1 MKSSYDNMDDV
12 RRMQEEAI
20 RRVQQMQQ
28 RAKKSL
34 ELASFTQQEINKT
47 NIENDTK
54 CNCEEKETN
63 PDVNTS
69 QVSVTKIA
77 NEPTS
82 KNILDA
88 LMKDNERSLLLVLI
102 LLLMDEK
109 CDTSLILALMYLV
122 IN

>member
-1 MKSSYDNMDDV
+1 MKSSYDNIDDV

-20 RRVQQMQQ
+20 RRVKQMQQ

-34 ELASFTQQEINKT
+34 ELASFTQQEMNKT

-54 CNCEEKETN
+54 CNYEEKKTN

-69 QVSVTKIA
+69 QVSFAKIA
-77 NEPTS
+77 NEPSS

-109 CDTSLILALMYLV
+109 CDTSLILALMYLF

>member
-1 MKSSYDNMDDV
+1 MKSSYENMDDV

-34 ELASFTQQEINKT
+34 ELASFTQQEISKT

-54 CNCEEKETN
+54 SNCEEKETN

-69 QVSVTKIA
+69 QVSVAKIA
-77 NEPTS
+77 NEPSS

>member
-47 NIENDTK
+47 NIENDKK
-54 CNCEEKETN
+54 CNYEEKKTS

-69 QVSVTKIA
+69 QVSVAKIA
-77 NEPTS
+77 NDPSS

>member
-1 MKSSYDNMDDV
+1 MDDV

-34 ELASFTQQEINKT
+34 ELASFAQQGINKT
-47 NIENDTK
+47 NTENDTK

-63 PDVNTS
+63 QAVNKS
-69 QVSVTKIA
+69 QVSVAKIA
-77 NEPTS
+77 NEYSS

-88 LMKDNERSLLLVLI
+88 LMKDNERSLLLILI